1 VRRQLEGM
9 TNISILNVGIATGA
23 TSIMLEEFGSVTN
36 LEYDKDCCEFV
47 RKELNMEVTQAS
59 LTDLPYKDNTFD
71 LICAFDVI
79 EHIEDD
85 AAAVSEINRTLKT
98 SGQFMITVPAF
109 MMLWSHHDVVNHHY
123 RRYTA
128 GSLKDVLSGRLNIQY
143 LSYFNTL
150 LFPPIAAFRLGSRI
164 FNKKES
170 NTSTGSDFEIMKSD
184 GIINDVFYNI
194 FLMERAAIQRLVSL
208 PFGVSLIC
216 TGTKRL

>member
-1 VRRQLEGM
+1 M

-36 LEYDKDCCEFV
+36 LEYDKDCCDFV
-47 RKELNMEVTQAS
+47 QKELNMEVTQAS

-71 LICAFDVI
+71 MICAFDVI

-85 AAAVSEINRTLKT
+85 SAAVSEINRTLKS
-98 SGQFMITVPAF
+98 SGQFVITVPAF

-128 GSLKDVLSGRLNIQY
+128 RSLKDVMSKRLSIQY

-150 LFPPIAAFRLGSRI
+150 LFPPIAAFRILSRI
-164 FNKKES
+164 FKNKKAGA
-170 NTSTGSDFEIMKSD
+170 STGSDFEIMKSE
-184 GIINDVFYNI
+184 GIINDMFYNI
-194 FLMERAAIQRLVSL
+194 FLTERAAIKRLVSL

-216 TGTKRL
+216 TGKKRL